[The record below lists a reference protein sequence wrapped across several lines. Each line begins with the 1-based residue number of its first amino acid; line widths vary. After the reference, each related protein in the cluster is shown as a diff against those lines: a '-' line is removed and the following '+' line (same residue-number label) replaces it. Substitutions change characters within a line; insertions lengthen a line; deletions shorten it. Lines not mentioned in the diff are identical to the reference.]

1 MCPESETANPAGILL
16 GARRMSEREAAALSV
31 HVLAFLGDSV
41 YSLLVREMLVV
52 TCGGKAGELHR
63 RSVQAV
69 NAASQAAG
77 YRRIQAELTEREAAV
92 YRRARNAHSTHTPKH
107 MSEGDYHCATGV
119 EALFGYLYLSGAT
132 LSLCGPEP
140 KKEFVIDLDKLGAW
154 SFTLMPF
161 SDSTER
167 DSLMKVR
174 LPPAGNF

>member
-1 MCPESETANPAGILL
+1 MCLECENVQPADVLL
-16 GARRMSEREAAALSV
+16 GTRRMSEREAAALSV

-41 YSLLVREMLVV
+41 YSLLVRERLVV

-119 EALFGYLYLSGAT
+119 EALFGYLYLSGQHARMCE
-132 LSLCGPEP
+132 LLQ
-140 KKEFVIDLDKLGAW
+140 KMLADK
-154 SFTLMPF
+154 
-161 SDSTER
+161 TE
-167 DSLMKVR
+167 K
-174 LPPAGNF
+174 